1 MEEIGWRMEDGGSRM
16 EDRELNVERDPSIR
30 YPLVSLSSISQ
41 LILYPPSSILDS
53 VFQRFSRRID
63 PSPVFKESNLPPP
76 LIWP

>member
-41 LILYPPSSILDS
+41 LILYPPSSILFFS
-53 VFQRFSRRID
+53 VSQDGSIRRRSSKKAICRRR
-63 PSPVFKESNLPPP
+63 
-76 LIWP
+76 